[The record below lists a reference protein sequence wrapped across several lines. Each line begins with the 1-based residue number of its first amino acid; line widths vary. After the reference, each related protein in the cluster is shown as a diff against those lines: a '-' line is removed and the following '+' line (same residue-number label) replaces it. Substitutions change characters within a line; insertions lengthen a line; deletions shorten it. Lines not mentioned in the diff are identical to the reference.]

1 MDFEREGFV
10 VRGKAAKTGK
20 QEKKNEP
27 KKIDTTSELILCM
40 ITRAHFLTIIWAGYL
55 STEGGAFGVTGYE
68 HTAGRAR
75 V

>member
-1 MDFEREGFV
+1 MDFERGRI
-10 VRGKAAKTGK
+10 RGERESNQNRKK
-20 QEKKNEP
+20 EKHQP

-55 STEGGAFGVTGYE
+55 STVGGLSESLGMD
-68 HTAGRAR
+68 TAGSAR

>member
-1 MDFEREGFV
+1 
-10 VRGKAAKTGK
+10 
-20 QEKKNEP
+20 
-27 KKIDTTSELILCM
+27 M

-55 STEGGAFGVTGYE
+55 STVGGAFGVTGYE